1 MYKFQFFIQLWR
13 KSVQLAFWITYNI
26 NLMKDTLTLDK
37 QKRQPFTAF
46 ISTQIS
52 LHSYQFQMAKM
63 LGSKSVRYL
72 CDTEAF
78 DWCLIDDNL
87 MVFAVWVF
95 NELFP
100 RLFKL
105 TWFFNSK
112 YHMAKHIYNTGLE
125 FNCQCNGVHPKL
137 RAKLQLM
144 AVTSQIIIP
153 CTGSFIGC
161 ISALVHLMAWHWIGN
176 RS

>member
-1 MYKFQFFIQLWR
+1 MTKVCTIGFLDNLQHQSDERHTHTWQTETSTFHCIHINSNFITFIP
-13 KSVQLAFWITYNI
+13 VPDG
-26 NLMKDTLTLDK
+26 KDARIK
-37 QKRQPFTAF
+37 V
-46 ISTQIS
+46 SQIS
-52 LHSYQFQMAKM
+52 MWRR
-63 LGSKSVRYL
+63 SVRLMSNWRQSDGL
-72 CDTEAF
+72 C
-78 DWCLIDDNL
+78 CLG
-87 MVFAVWVF
+87 FY
-95 NELFP
+95 ELFP